1 MLIVYQF
8 FDTFVVIFKYT
19 CMLVSMTGYG
29 KAERVFGNKK
39 IVVEVRSLNSKQLD
53 FNLRL
58 PAIYRELEMEIRTK
72 AAKELERGKVDMS
85 ISIEETAE
93 SQAIPINDSVFMA
106 YYRQL
111 SDIASKNS
119 ISFNPAEVVPAILR
133 LPEVIR
139 AQKEEIAPE
148 ELDAVMQACAEALNA
163 LIQFRKQEGAIL
175 EKDLLSRVNLI
186 LDYLQRVEPFEKQRI
201 HDVRKRISDSLK
213 QIDANIKVDD
223 NRFEQEV
230 IYYLEK
236 LDITEEKVRLRQ
248 HCSYFTETVNQP
260 ESVGRKLGFI
270 AQEMGREIN
279 TLGSKANNAEIQ
291 KIVVMMKDELEK
303 IKEQSL
309 NIL

>member
-1 MLIVYQF
+1 
-8 FDTFVVIFKYT
+8 
-19 CMLVSMTGYG
+19 
-29 KAERVFGNKK
+29 
-39 IVVEVRSLNSKQLD
+39 
-53 FNLRL
+53 
-58 PAIYRELEMEIRTK
+58 MEIRTK

-148 ELDAVMQACAEALNA
+148 ELDAVLQACAEALNA

>member
-53 FNLRL
+53 LNLRL

-72 AAKELERGKVDMS
+72 AAKELERGKVDMT

-148 ELDAVMQACAEALNA
+148 ELDAVLQACAEALNA
-163 LIQFRKQEGAIL
+163 LIQFRMQEGAIL

-201 HDVRKRISDSLK
+201 QDVRKRISDSLK

>member
-1 MLIVYQF
+1 
-8 FDTFVVIFKYT
+8 
-19 CMLVSMTGYG
+19 MTGYG
-29 KAERVFGNKK
+29 KAEKVFGNKK
-39 IVVEVRSLNSKQLD
+39 IVVEVRSLNSKQFD

-58 PAIYRELEMEIRTK
+58 PAIYRELEMGIRAK

-85 ISIEETAE
+85 VSVEETVD
-93 SQAIPINDSVFMA
+93 SQAIPINDTVFMA

-111 SDIASKNS
+111 SEIATKNA

-133 LPEVIR
+133 LPEVIK
-139 AQKEEIAPE
+139 AQKEEIDPDE
-148 ELDAVMQACAEALNA
+148 QNTVLQACDEALTA
-163 LIQFRKQEGAIL
+163 LVQFRKQEGAIL
-175 EKDLLSRVNLI
+175 ERDLLSRVNLI
-186 LDYLQRVEPFEKQRI
+186 LEYLKQVEPFEKQRI
-201 HDVRKRISDSLK
+201 QDVRKRISESLK
-213 QIDANIKVDD
+213 QIDADIKIDD

-236 LDITEEKVRLRQ
+236 LDITEEKVRLKQ
-248 HCSYFTETVNQP
+248 HCSYFAETVNQP

-279 TLGSKANNAEIQ
+279 TLGSKANNADIQ